1 MGMWMDGRRG
11 SGVAPCP
18 PSPVTCPLL
27 FKLFRR
33 AAGQTHM
40 PKFRRT
46 DRINEQLK
54 QEISLIVRDEVRDPR
69 VGLATITA
77 VVTSPE
83 LDHARVY
90 VTSLGDETEREEI
103 IEGLR
108 SAAPFVRKQLSGR
121 LHMRRVPE
129 LHFEADRVLAE
140 ALRIEELLRQALPP
154 ELRNQPLD
162 ADDSVATA
170 DVDDADDADDVD
182 DADDASDPAEQEK
195 E

>member
-1 MGMWMDGRRG
+1 
-11 SGVAPCP
+11 
-18 PSPVTCPLL
+18 
-27 FKLFRR
+27 
-33 AAGQTHM
+33 M

-103 IEGLR
+103 IEGLQ
-108 SAAPFVRKQLSGR
+108 SAAAFVRKQLSGR

-162 ADDSVATA
+162 ADDSVDSA
-170 DVDDADDADDVD
+170 DVDDAEDALEADDSD
-182 DADDASDPAEQEK
+182 DGEDASDPVEQEK

>member
-1 MGMWMDGRRG
+1 
-11 SGVAPCP
+11 
-18 PSPVTCPLL
+18 
-27 FKLFRR
+27 
-33 AAGQTHM
+33 M

-154 ELRNQPLD
+154 ELRDQPLD
-162 ADDSVATA
+162 SDDAVVADDP
-170 DVDDADDADDVD
+170 DNDDET
-182 DADDASDPAEQEK
+182 DDASDPAEREK

>member
-1 MGMWMDGRRG
+1 
-11 SGVAPCP
+11 
-18 PSPVTCPLL
+18 
-27 FKLFRR
+27 
-33 AAGQTHM
+33 M

-90 VTSLGDETEREEI
+90 VTSLGDEKEREGI

-108 SAAPFVRKQLSGR
+108 SAAAFIRKQLSGR

-154 ELRNQPLD
+154 EQAADDGEGD
-162 ADDSVATA
+162 ADD
-170 DVDDADDADDVD
+170 DADGA
-182 DADDASDPAEQEK
+182 PEQEK

>member
-1 MGMWMDGRRG
+1 
-11 SGVAPCP
+11 
-18 PSPVTCPLL
+18 
-27 FKLFRR
+27 
-33 AAGQTHM
+33 M

-90 VTSLGDETEREEI
+90 VTSLGDEKEREGI
-103 IEGLR
+103 VEGLR
-108 SAAPFVRKQLSGR
+108 SAAAFIRKQLSGR

-129 LHFEADRVLAE
+129 LHFEEDRVLAE
-140 ALRIEELLRQALPP
+140 ASRIEELLRQALPADYAA
-154 ELRNQPLD
+154 EQGDEAD
-162 ADDSVATA
+162 ADESDTDDSDT
-170 DVDDADDADDVD
+170 DDSDTDD
-182 DADDASDPAEQEK
+182 SEEQEK

>member
-1 MGMWMDGRRG
+1 
-11 SGVAPCP
+11 
-18 PSPVTCPLL
+18 
-27 FKLFRR
+27 
-33 AAGQTHM
+33 M
-40 PKFRRT
+40 PKFQRT

-54 QEISLIVRDEVRDPR
+54 QEISLIIRDEVRDPR

-90 VTSLGDETEREEI
+90 VTSLGDEKEREGI

-108 SAAPFVRKQLSGR
+108 SAAAFIRKQLSGR

-140 ALRIEELLRQALPP
+140 AMRIEELLRQALPP
-154 ELRNQPLD
+154 ELRNQPDESVDTED
-162 ADDSVATA
+162 AADPDDLT
-170 DVDDADDADDVD
+170 DPDDAD
-182 DADDASDPAEQEK
+182 PAEREK

>member
-1 MGMWMDGRRG
+1 
-11 SGVAPCP
+11 
-18 PSPVTCPLL
+18 
-27 FKLFRR
+27 
-33 AAGQTHM
+33 M

-90 VTSLGDETEREEI
+90 VTALGDDQEREEI
-103 IEGLR
+103 ISGLR
-108 SAAPFVRKQLSGR
+108 SAAAFIRKQLGGR
-121 LHMRRVPE
+121 LHMRRIPE
-129 LHFEADRVLAE
+129 LHFEEDRVLKE
-140 ALRIEELLRQALPP
+140 ALRIEELLRQALPHEEAAEEGEAP
-154 ELRNQPLD
+154 D
-162 ADDSVATA
+162 AAEP
-170 DVDDADDADDVD
+170 DAGGR
-182 DADDASDPAEQEK
+182 EK

>member
-1 MGMWMDGRRG
+1 M
-11 SGVAPCP
+11 
-18 PSPVTCPLL
+18 
-27 FKLFRR
+27 
-33 AAGQTHM
+33 HM

-90 VTSLGDETEREEI
+90 VTSLGDEKEREGI

-108 SAAPFVRKQLSGR
+108 SASSFIRKQLGGR
-121 LHMRRVPE
+121 LHMRRIPE

-140 ALRIEELLRQALPP
+140 ALRIEELLRQALPADRP
-154 ELRNQPLD
+154 SEEED
-162 ADDSVATA
+162 AGDEAESV
-170 DVDDADDADDVD
+170 
-182 DADDASDPAEQEK
+182 EQEK

>member
-1 MGMWMDGRRG
+1 
-11 SGVAPCP
+11 
-18 PSPVTCPLL
+18 
-27 FKLFRR
+27 
-33 AAGQTHM
+33 M
-40 PKFRRT
+40 PRFRRT

-77 VVTSPE
+77 VITSPE

-90 VTSLGDETEREEI
+90 VTSLGDEKEREGI

-108 SAAPFVRKQLSGR
+108 SAAAFIRKQLSGR

-140 ALRIEELLRQALPP
+140 ASRIEELLRQALPP

-162 ADDSVATA
+162 ADEA
-170 DVDDADDADDVD
+170 DPSADADDLDDAEDPDAADDPDETDDLEDADDAADSDDD
-182 DADDASDPAEQEK
+182 TDRPSQSASRSE
-195 E
+195 